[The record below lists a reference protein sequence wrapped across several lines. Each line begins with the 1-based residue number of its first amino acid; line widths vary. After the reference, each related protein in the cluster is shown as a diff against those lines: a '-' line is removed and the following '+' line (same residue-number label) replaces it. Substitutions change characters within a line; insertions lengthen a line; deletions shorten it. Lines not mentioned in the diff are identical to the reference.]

1 MISNRLPSVVS
12 PIPPDLKAFIE
23 RVREYQSQ
31 PIASVAKDAVG
42 TANLSKGAVLAEKI
56 AAGAVLA
63 EKIAKDAITTEKLIN
78 GGVTTDKLAAGA
90 VTADKLAA
98 GAVTAASVGAAPAGG
113 SLSTDWL
120 CQNLRTSTGYLY
132 SQASGGSINGSVDL
146 YDAAVSNR
154 MVFRNAAG
162 FQFYGS
168 LSDATLG
175 DVYAGD
181 FSGDG
186 YYLTGD
192 LDTGMYSGGANVL
205 AFKTGGSIC
214 AYFGTS
220 GSFFPGANS
229 SYDLGSSA
237 NRWNYAYINA
247 LNSGTIL
254 PAADS
259 TYTIGNGTNNRFL
272 RGWFDE
278 LITRDLESGTILPA
292 ADSTYTIGVTGNRF
306 SRGWFD
312 ELYTG
317 YLESYNHMPNEGN
330 KYNLGSSG
338 LGWKEIFYYT
348 ATGLS
353 DKELKT
359 DITDGDLGLDFVD
372 ALRSVKFRW
381 RVAEYIPT
389 GEKGTDGNPILT
401 ARPGVR
407 FHYGLVAD
415 EVKAALSGRDF
426 AGYVEDAESGLKGL
440 RYDQIV
446 SVLIK
451 AVQELHGQVKE
462 ERQSRLALAQR
473 LAALEL
479 ALAPIGAPKKGA

>member
-1 MISNRLPSVVS
+1 
-12 PIPPDLKAFIE
+12 
-23 RVREYQSQ
+23 
-31 PIASVAKDAVG
+31 
-42 TANLSKGAVLAEKI
+42 
-56 AAGAVLA
+56 
-63 EKIAKDAITTEKLIN
+63 
-78 GGVTTDKLAAGA
+78 
-90 VTADKLAA
+90 
-98 GAVTAASVGAAPAGG
+98 VTAAKVSFTASDIGGAPAGG

-120 CQNLRTSTGYLY
+120 CRDLRSATGYLY
-132 SQASGGSINGSVDL
+132 SQASEGSINGSVDL
-146 YDAAVSNR
+146 YDITEPNH
-154 MVFRNAAG
+154 MTFRNAAG
-162 FQFYGS
+162 FTFYGDM
-168 LSDATLG
+168 SDTTLG

-205 AFKTGGSIC
+205 AFKTGGSIR

-237 NRWNYAYINA
+237 NRWNNAYVNA

-254 PAADS
+254 PLADS
-259 TYTIGNGTNNRFL
+259 TYSLGATSNRF
-272 RGWFDE
+272 
-278 LITRDLESGTILPA
+278 
-292 ADSTYTIGVTGNRF
+292 Y
-306 SRGWFD
+306 RGWFD

-317 YLESYNHMPNEGN
+317 YLLSENHVPAIANT
-330 KYNLGSSG
+330 YDLGSSG

-353 DKELKT
+353 DKGLKT
-359 DITDGDLGLDFVD
+359 DIADGDLGLDFIE
-372 ALRSVKFRW
+372 ALRPVKFRW

-389 GEKGTDGNPILT
+389 GEKGADGNPILT

-479 ALAPIGAPKKGA
+479 ALAPIGTPKAKA